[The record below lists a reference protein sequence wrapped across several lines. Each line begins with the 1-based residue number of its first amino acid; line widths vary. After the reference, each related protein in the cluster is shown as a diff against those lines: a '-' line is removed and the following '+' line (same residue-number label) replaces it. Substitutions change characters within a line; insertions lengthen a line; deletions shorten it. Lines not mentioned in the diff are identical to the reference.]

1 MNLQEVFDQLSAGE
15 FSQLSIGGANAG
27 VIDASNYKKI
37 LGHVNLGLTALFT
50 RFNLKERSS
59 QIVLNPSSDTYPL
72 ALEDLLKI
80 TKLET
85 DDGVEVPLNK
95 ESSIYSCFTPS
106 LNTIQVP
113 QVILDQGPDLPDD
126 LKTTGLKVVYRANH
140 PKLKLTLGMIN
151 PNTVE
156 LELPAT
162 HLSPLLYFVA
172 SRVHNPIGMSNEF
185 HAGNSYYAKYE
196 SACQRLENEGM
207 QVDPVPDNTRLTR
220 NGWV

>member
-27 VIDASNYKKI
+27 VIDESNYKKI

-50 RFNLKERSS
+50 RFNLKEQSL
-59 QIVLNPSSDTYPL
+59 QFTLNPASDTYQL
-72 ALEDLLKI
+72 NLDDMLKI
-80 TKLET
+80 SKVVT
-85 DDGVEVPLNK
+85 DGDVEVPLNK
-95 ESSIYSCFTPS
+95 DGNPYSCFTPS

-113 QVILDQGPDLPDD
+113 QVILDQGADLPED
-126 LKTTGLKVVYRANH
+126 LKTTKLKVVYRANH
-140 PKLKLTLGMIN
+140 PKLKLTLGMLN
-151 PNTVE
+151 PSTVN

-172 SRVHNPIGMSNEF
+172 SRVHNPIGMTNEF

-196 SACQRLENEGM
+196 AACQRLENEGM
-207 QVDPVPDNTRLTR
+207 QVDPVPDNTRLSR

>member
-1 MNLQEVFDQLSAGE
+1 MTLQEVFDQLSAGE

-59 QIVLNPSSDTYPL
+59 QIVLDASLDTYSL
-72 ALEDLLKI
+72 ALEDLLKV
-80 TKLET
+80 TKLVT
-85 DDGVEVPLNK
+85 DGDVEVPLNK

-196 SACQRLENEGM
+196 AACQRLENEGM
-207 QVDPVPDNTRLTR
+207 QVDPVPDNTRLAR